1 MVNIYP
7 YYTYT
12 SQPHVIDPNA
22 GISYANL
29 FDTQLD
35 ARRAWTKGI
44 ISDRSIG
51 LARTYRQR
59 NSWSILTLF
68 VWLAAGARAAVI
80 DFGD

>member
-44 ISDRSIG
+44 IR
-51 LARTYRQR
+51 
-59 NSWSILTLF
+59 
-68 VWLAAGARAAVI
+68 
-80 DFGD
+80 